1 MARDPKY
8 LTPAAEG
15 RAPARGG
22 GKKRGLNPMFIGI
35 IIGLLL
41 GLGMAL
47 GFALWLHRE
56 NNPFIEKTQP
66 VSALPTI
73 PAKTL
78 QPSASAQ
85 SQVVQPAVKGDPG
98 KPRFEFYQILPGEK
112 NDKSVRSEHA
122 PTPAPIPAPKVADAP
137 KPEAGPKAPVES
149 RTPEPRPAAETRAAL
164 DAKNPPKPEAKI
176 DIKPAST
183 EVFYLQA
190 GAFQSATDADNMKAK
205 VAFAGFEAMVRP
217 VNLPDKG
224 TLFRVRLG
232 PYRSQDEVNR
242 IKATLSQGGIGVV
255 VVRGSD

>member
-8 LTPAAEG
+8 LSPAAEA
-15 RAPARGG
+15 RAPARGS

-35 IIGLLL
+35 IIGLLT

-47 GFALWLHRE
+47 AFALWLHRE

-73 PAKTL
+73 PARTL

-112 NDKSVRSEHA
+112 NEKSAKTE
-122 PTPAPIPAPKVADAP
+122 PPPAPAPAPKVADAP

-149 RTPEPRPAAETRAAL
+149 RPLEPRPAAETRAAL
-164 DAKNPPKPEAKI
+164 DAKTPPKAEPRI
-176 DIKPAST
+176 DIRPAST

-242 IKATLSQGGIGVV
+242 IKAALSQGGIGVV
-255 VVRGSD
+255 VVKGSD